1 MAMVLCAMM
10 LLAILILAA
19 LLRSP
24 LGRAVM
30 LSLDC
35 FAEASSGESGSL
47 R

>member
-1 MAMVLCAMM
+1 MAVLLGAGILLAMVGM
-10 LLAILILAA
+10 AA

-24 LGRAVM
+24 LGRAVA

-35 FAEASSGESGSL
+35 FAEASRGEPGTL

>member
-1 MAMVLCAMM
+1 MAVVLGAVM
-10 LLAILILAA
+10 LLAMVVVAA

-24 LGRAVM
+24 LGRAVV

-35 FAEASSGESGSL
+35 FAEASRGEPGTL